1 MKILELL
8 KENRTGSLQDDV
20 ADALPATYV
29 FPKLQNTDP
38 YQQYRFGL
46 AITAAKRV
54 DDADPYNILG
64 KQQDGFAPNS
74 AWGENLIVSTYA
86 QEQDTRILDLAAK
99 IMGVKKSQI
108 STTKSSE
115 TTDVYVQSPIKP
127 VK

>member
-8 KENRTGSLQDDV
+8 KENITGSLQDDV

-29 FPKLQNTDP
+29 FPQLQNTDP

-54 DDADPYNILG
+54 DDPDTYNILG
-64 KQQDGFAPNS
+64 KQQDAFAPNS
-74 AWGENLIVSTYA
+74 AWGENLIVATYA
-86 QEQDTRILDLAAK
+86 QEQDTRILDLASK

-108 STTKSSE
+108 STPASSE

-127 VK
+127 IK